1 MSIIFKQFQDSRE
14 DQGNNQ
20 QDIFQNIA
28 FYQYRG
34 VFALL
39 RLISHTLQGETPLR
53 SLIKIKA
60 PVPTPPSILSKR
72 LQEEEETDQNQEPQ
86 QPLDID
92 GFTQFLLTGERPS
105 SNKRS
110 KKSKSVKFS
119 DEVDVHDA
127 SLISPAQSLY

>member
-60 PVPTPPSILSKR
+60 PVPTPPSILSKKGYKKKR
-72 LQEEEETDQNQEPQ
+72 KQTKTKSL
-86 QPLDID
+86 
-92 GFTQFLLTGERPS
+92 
-105 SNKRS
+105 SNRWILMDS
-110 KKSKSVKFS
+110 HSFC
-119 DEVDVHDA
+119 
-127 SLISPAQSLY
+127 

>member
-14 DQGNNQ
+14 DQEIINKIFFKILHSINIGEFCIIKINQ
-20 QDIFQNIA
+20 S
-28 FYQYRG
+28 Y
-34 VFALL
+34 FA
-39 RLISHTLQGETPLR
+39 RRTPLR

-92 GFTQFLLTGERPS
+92 GFTQFC
-105 SNKRS
+105 
-110 KKSKSVKFS
+110 
-119 DEVDVHDA
+119 
-127 SLISPAQSLY
+127 

>member
-53 SLIKIKA
+53 SLIKSKHQYLHRRQ
-60 PVPTPPSILSKR
+60 SYQKR

-92 GFTQFLLTGERPS
+92 GFTQFC
-105 SNKRS
+105 
-110 KKSKSVKFS
+110 
-119 DEVDVHDA
+119 
-127 SLISPAQSLY
+127 

>member
-39 RLISHTLQGETPLR
+39 RLISHTLQGE
-53 SLIKIKA
+53 
-60 PVPTPPSILSKR
+60 
-72 LQEEEETDQNQEPQ
+72 
-86 QPLDID
+86 
-92 GFTQFLLTGERPS
+92 
-105 SNKRS
+105 
-110 KKSKSVKFS
+110 
-119 DEVDVHDA
+119 HH
-127 SLISPAQSLY
+127 

>member
-60 PVPTPPSILSKR
+60 PVPTPPSILSKKATR
-72 LQEEEETDQNQEPQ
+72 RRGN
-86 QPLDID
+86 
-92 GFTQFLLTGERPS
+92 RP
-105 SNKRS
+105 KPR
-110 KKSKSVKFS
+110 
-119 DEVDVHDA
+119 A
-127 SLISPAQSLY
+127 SATVGY